1 MYITEHSYICAPP
14 LFFMVLKV
22 KSPSFASHPSMLF
35 LRHFIFAQIVEER
48 WLVSWFLY
56 LCLMHVLT

>member
-1 MYITEHSYICAPP
+1 MYITEHSSICAPPP

-22 KSPSFASHPSMLF
+22 KSPSFSSHPSMF

>member
-1 MYITEHSYICAPP
+1 MYITEHTHPFV
-14 LFFMVLKV
+14 LFFFFNGASGKEPVLQAIHV
-22 KSPSFASHPSMLF
+22 V
-35 LRHFIFAQIVEER
+35 LRHFTCARIVER